1 MGDFMQAIFRQ
12 TKSRPPHANISLT
25 ATATRAQNPKR
36 AARLVLAAFI
46 LIVLLGAGIFAL
58 RYLVP
63 QPQSPA
69 ETQAFDMARLQYHA
83 NTLRGHANELNNA
96 FARASDPAVRRH
108 TEHLVN
114 LLVGQDNP
122 AYGDLDG
129 NGVVEDPGDGTGMFA
144 YLQTLRA
151 QAAAAH
157 QDAAVDKIDHVNAT
171 LQKILADCKTIL
183 TAATFTNVST
193 QINEVQTLSDQVA
206 RGRTDSIPELAQLLH
221 ASATQ
226 PDVNPELPQSG
237 TTTIDMQQFVFNP
250 KQLKVKKGTT
260 VVFINKDNAK
270 HTVTEDN
277 GAWNS
282 LDINAGKTFSFTF
295 SQPGVIQ
302 YHCEYHGDVNGIDMA
317 GTIIVTDD

>member
-12 TKSRPPHANISLT
+12 TKSRPPYADPPLT
-25 ATATRAQNPKR
+25 AIAARAQNPKR
-36 AARLVLAAFI
+36 PARLVLAALGLVV
-46 LIVLLGAGIFAL
+46 LIGAGIFAW
-58 RYLVP
+58 RYLSP
-63 QPQSPA
+63 QPQSA
-69 ETQAFDMARLQYHA
+69 ADTQAFDMARLQYHA
-83 NTLRGHANELNNA
+83 NTLRGHANELSNA
-96 FARASDPAVRRH
+96 FARSSDPAVRRH
-108 TEHLVN
+108 TEHLIN
-114 LLVGQDNP
+114 LLVGKDNP
-122 AYGDLDG
+122 TYGDLDG

-157 QDAAVDKIDHVNAT
+157 QDAAVGKIDHVNT
-171 LQKILADCKTIL
+171 ILQKILGECKSIL
-183 TAATFTNVST
+183 ATNASTNISP
-193 QINEVQTLSDQVA
+193 QINDVQTLSDQVA
-206 RGRTDSIPELAQLLH
+206 RGRTDSIPEIAQMLH

-226 PDVNPELPQSG
+226 PRVNPELPQSG

-277 GAWNS
+277 SAWNS

-295 SQPGVIQ
+295 NQPGVIQ
-302 YHCEYHGDVNGIDMA
+302 YHCEYHGDVNGVDMA